1 MTREEAIALLS
12 NRYIV
17 VSMHADK
24 DYCVKNNDAIDMA
37 IKAIKKQ
44 VPMKPNVYKEEYA
57 VHYKCPKCGCRFVSK
72 IDGEY
77 VAGTRCYKYCYIC
90 GQRISWEGVE

>member
-1 MTREEAIALLS
+1 MTHEEAIEALQCGYLDTS
-12 NRYIV
+12 DIKPYMNIIV
-17 VSMHADK
+17 EAL
-24 DYCVKNNDAIDMA
+24 
-37 IKAIKKQ
+37 KKQ

>member
-1 MTREEAIALLS
+1 MTHEEALAEL
-12 NRYIV
+12 
-17 VSMHADK
+17 K
-24 DYCVKNNDAIDMA
+24 DSIKGTGYQCHMETYEMA
-37 IKAIKKQ
+37 IGALEKQ

-90 GQRISWEGVE
+90 GQRIDWEGVE